1 MMWLIRAGRNATY
14 YDVIL
19 KMQKVF
25 LPWEGY
31 HYNFKSIKTKEEL
44 RTAVGNEK
52 QTDNRT
58 SVATWVGQILDFVQ
72 KMQIDDYV
80 LIPSKGSHTYALA
93 VITGDYEYD
102 PNQCE
107 CLQHSRPIKILIES
121 FPRDILSQ
129 HLQYS
134 LGAFRTVFQVKY
146 QEEIFQAI
154 EEWKEQ

>member
-1 MMWLIRAGRNATY
+1 M
-14 YDVIL
+14 
-19 KMQKVF
+19 F
-25 LPWEGY
+25 
-31 HYNFKSIKTKEEL
+31 FKKI
-44 RTAVGNEK
+44 
-52 QTDNRT
+52 TDGK
-58 SVATWVGQILDFVQ
+58 A
-72 KMQIDDYV
+72 
-80 LIPSKGSHTYALA
+80 TYALA
-93 VITGDYEYD
+93 AITGDYEYD

-107 CLQHSRPIKILIES
+107 CLQHSRPIKILIEG